1 MCTARSLAETLFF
14 RVAFQIPIRDFVTS
28 HFQKANPDFRFDL
41 LTWTPDP
48 CLHLLLQLSTAI
60 HCLANQHAA
69 AAYKKQAMGD
79 FAAGKMLVNG
89 VEISPVSVADFD
101 QFVGDVDGNQEFI
114 NSVEGAG
121 PSPSPAAEELLNA
134 GLAVPEAPS
143 ELLMCLKQWRDVG
156 LHLYV
161 VGSSYSIRDAEAIL
175 GNAGEDLF
183 VIGDDMDG
191 GVLLMG
197 RDGVLFTADPD
208 QPAVEVGYDL
218 GTALGVFRDYLV
230 SKKIEWA
237 EGWIEAA

>member
-1 MCTARSLAETLFF
+1 
-14 RVAFQIPIRDFVTS
+14 
-28 HFQKANPDFRFDL
+28 
-41 LTWTPDP
+41 
-48 CLHLLLQLSTAI
+48 
-60 HCLANQHAA
+60 
-69 AAYKKQAMGD
+69 MGD

-121 PSPSPAAEELLNA
+121 PSPSPDAEELLNA

-197 RDGVLFTADPD
+197 RDGVLFTADPE

>member
-1 MCTARSLAETLFF
+1 
-14 RVAFQIPIRDFVTS
+14 
-28 HFQKANPDFRFDL
+28 
-41 LTWTPDP
+41 
-48 CLHLLLQLSTAI
+48 
-60 HCLANQHAA
+60 
-69 AAYKKQAMGD
+69 MGD

-121 PSPSPAAEELLNA
+121 PSPSPAAEELLAA
-134 GLAVPEAPS
+134 GVAVPDQPS

-197 RDGVLFTADPD
+197 RDGVLFTADPE
-208 QPAVEVGYDL
+208 QPAVEVGCSRAGGGRL
-218 GTALGVFRDYLV
+218 PRRWEEEGGARVMWRLRPRQAGRGGVFSCGGAAASNSGTLV
-230 SKKIEWA
+230 RSSVGVVA
-237 EGWIEAA
+237 RRV